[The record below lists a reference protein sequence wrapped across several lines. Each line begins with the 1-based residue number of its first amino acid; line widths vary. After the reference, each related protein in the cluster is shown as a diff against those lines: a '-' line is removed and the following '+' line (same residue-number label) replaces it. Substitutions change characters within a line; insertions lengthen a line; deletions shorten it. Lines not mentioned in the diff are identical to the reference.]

1 MVRLTEVTL
10 RGESEEQEKWKEK
23 LLINLRCN
31 PKTSLIPSHTEPVQ
45 ARSLCWP
52 FMTYHP
58 TWPGVM
64 SPG

>member
-31 PKTSLIPSHTEPVQ
+31 PKTSLTLPT
-45 ARSLCWP
+45 RSLSGLVP
-52 FMTYHP
+52 FA
-58 TWPGVM
+58 GL
-64 SPG
+64 S